1 MASKTRKTIVIR
13 KKKIA
18 RKGLKRKAN
27 LRNKGTTPTAKVL
40 FAD

>member
-1 MASKTRKTIVIR
+1 MASKTRKTKVIR

-18 RKGLKRKAN
+18 RKGVKRKAA
-27 LRNKGTTPTAKVL
+27 LRNKGTTPKSKVL